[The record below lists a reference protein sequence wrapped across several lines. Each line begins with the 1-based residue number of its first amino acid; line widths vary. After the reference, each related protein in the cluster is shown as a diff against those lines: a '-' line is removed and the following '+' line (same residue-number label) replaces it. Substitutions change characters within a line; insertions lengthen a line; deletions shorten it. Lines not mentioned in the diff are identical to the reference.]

1 MSAFMKYLIILFFP
15 VCVWA
20 QSPLQGL
27 KKAALDKAKGLA
39 SRDNL
44 NKASTLLL
52 NDLDKTRAQFDSTDF
67 DYSIIVTDNSGMFDV
82 REKGEGSA
90 KLITTANL
98 YNKFMQNDELNDLE
112 KARAHLEFGE
122 ISYAQN
128 KYAFADKRFESAR
141 GLFESGSG
149 TDDIGYSKTI
159 ANQGLLYASMG
170 RFTQAEAFTAEAL
183 DLRKTKLGESNT
195 GVAASYNNYGVL
207 RYNLG
212 KYNEAEKD
220 IQQALAI
227 LTQNQLNN
235 AMQYAIALN
244 NQAMLKQTIGRF
256 DEAIADLKTVL
267 SISEKLQS
275 SKSKNHLKFISNLAL
290 LYQQTGS
297 YAEAEKL
304 YLSAQSK
311 LSKTS
316 PDYAGLLNNMA
327 LLYITMGQTEKVED
341 PLVKS
346 LGIYKSSVGD
356 ESPVY
361 AKTLNDLGNFY
372 RSQERYA
379 EAEPLLTKALA
390 IREKSLGTSHPLYTQ
405 SQEDL
410 AIHYWKKGEVDK
422 AYPLYKS
429 VMDQSLEFI
438 NRYFPPMSEA
448 EKTKYWDVLSPRFQR
463 FYNFASEQAAT
474 KPAVLSDLYD
484 YHIATKA
491 LLLNSTNKIKQS
503 IINSKDAALIKDYFT
518 WLDQKETLARL
529 YAYSKEELKEQK
541 INLDSTERAA
551 NALEKRISERSKDFS
566 EGYTTQKI
574 SYTQLTSLLG
584 EQEAIVEIIRV
595 RGYAQA
601 FNDQVSYLALIL
613 TKSTKQPLM
622 VKLENGQQ
630 LETRYAKYYR
640 NTIQQKQ
647 ADNVSYDQY
656 WAKIA
661 PLVASKK
668 VLYLSL
674 DGAYNQ
680 LNLNTLKKADG
691 DYLVK
696 QHEMILLGNSK
707 DLIAIKSRKPS
718 AAKKNAF
725 LLGFPDYGG
734 PELVSLP
741 GTKVEV
747 EGISKMLKASGYQVT
762 QFMQKEATE
771 KGLKNVKAPELLH
784 IATHGYFLK
793 DVEGSGNAYGI
804 SAENA
809 QDNPLLRSGLMLAG
823 ASKTVSG
830 VSQPNLESND
840 NGILTAYEAM
850 NLNLEGTELIILS
863 ACETGLG
870 DVKNGEGVYGLQR
883 AFLVAGADALIMSL
897 WKVDDAATQL
907 LMTNFYTNWIKLR
920 DKQKAFKQAQ
930 LQLMAKY
937 KEPYYWGAFIM
948 IGQ

>member
-1 MSAFMKYLIILFFP
+1 MKYLFILLFP
-15 VCVWA
+15 VYVMA

-39 SRDNL
+39 NKDNL
-44 NKASTLLL
+44 NKATTLML

-67 DYSIIVTDNSGMFDV
+67 DYSIIVTDNSGVFDV
-82 REKGEGSA
+82 KEKGERSA
-90 KLITTANL
+90 KLITSANL
-98 YNKFMQNDELNDLE
+98 YNKFMQNEELTDLE

-122 ISYAQN
+122 IFYAQN
-128 KYAFADKRFESAR
+128 KYSVAEKRFGSAR
-141 GLFESGSG
+141 ELFESGSG

-159 ANQGLLYASMG
+159 ANQGLLYATMG
-170 RFTQAEAFTAEAL
+170 RFTQAEGFTAEAL
-183 DLRKTKLGESNT
+183 DLRKSKLGESNA
-195 GVAASYNNYGVL
+195 GVAASLNNYGVL

-220 IQQALAI
+220 IDQSLAI
-227 LTQNQLNN
+227 LSQNNLKE

-244 NQAMLKQTIGRF
+244 NLAMLKQTIGRYE
-256 DEAIADLKTVL
+256 EAIKDLKNVL

-290 LYQQTGS
+290 LYQQTGKYS
-297 YAEAEKL
+297 EAEAL

-311 LSKTS
+311 ISKTS
-316 PDYAGLLNNMA
+316 PDYAALLNNLA
-327 LLYITMGQTEKVED
+327 LLYRTMGQLEKVED
-341 PLVKS
+341 PLVKA

-372 RSQERYA
+372 RSQARYA
-379 EAEPLLTKALA
+379 EAEPLLTKALS
-390 IREKSLGTSHPLYTQ
+390 IREKALGTTHPLYAQ

-410 AIHYWKKGEVDK
+410 AIHYWKKGDTEK
-422 AYPLYKS
+422 AYELYKT
-429 VMDQSLEFI
+429 VMEQSLEFI
-438 NRYFPPMSEA
+438 NHYFPPMSES

-463 FYNFASEQAAT
+463 FYNFANSHASGNKEVV
-474 KPAVLSDLYD
+474 KDLYD

-503 IINSKDAALIKDYFT
+503 IIASKDAALIKDYFS
-518 WLDQKETLARL
+518 WLDQKETLARY
-529 YAYSKEELKEQK
+529 YAYSKEELKDQK

-551 NALEKRISERSKDFS
+551 NALEKRLSERSKDFS
-566 EGYTTQKI
+566 AGISNQKI
-574 SYTQLTSLLG
+574 SHAQLAALLSD
-584 EQEAIVEIIRV
+584 QEAIVEIVRV
-595 RGYAQA
+595 HAYDQQ
-601 FNDQVSYLALIL
+601 FTDQVHYLALVL
-613 TKSTKQPLM
+613 TKGAKEPMLI
-622 VKLENGQQ
+622 KLDNGVQ

-647 ADNVSYDQY
+647 ADNFSYEQY
-656 WAKIA
+656 WSKIETA
-661 PLVASKK
+661 ISTKK
-668 VLYLSL
+668 ILYLSL
-674 DGAYNQ
+674 DGVYNQ
-680 LNLNTLKKADG
+680 LNLNTLKKTDG

-696 QHEMILLGNSK
+696 KYEMILLGNSK
-707 DLIAIKSRKPS
+707 DLLAIKNRKPS
-718 AAKKNAF
+718 APRKNAF
-725 LLGFPDYGG
+725 LIGFPDYGG
-734 PELVSLP
+734 PELTSLP
-741 GTKVEV
+741 GTKTELD
-747 EGISKMLKASGYQVT
+747 GINKMLKLNGYQVT
-762 QFMQKEATE
+762 QFMQKDASE
-771 KGLKNVKAPELLH
+771 KNLKNIKAPELLH
-784 IATHGYFLK
+784 IATHGYFLQ
-793 DVEGSGNAYGI
+793 DVEGKDNAYGI

-809 QDNPLLRSGLMLAG
+809 LENPLLRSGLMLAG

-830 VSQPNLESND
+830 VSQPSLESND
-840 NGILTAYEAM
+840 NGVLTAYEAM
-850 NLNLEGTELIILS
+850 NLNLEGTQLIILS

-897 WKVDDAATQL
+897 WKVDDAATQM

-948 IGQ
+948 IGY